1 MIMPKEK
8 REIQKSDIMP
18 LDAYIKNRKE
28 LRKNIVNFKKNR
40 RVALGP
46 YATFYFESY
55 ETMLAQVQEMLY
67 IEKGGDEQLHDELIA
82 YNPLIPNGKELTA
95 TLMFEID
102 NPISRAAFLGKVGG
116 IEEMVF
122 MKINGETVKAVPE
135 EDVDRTSAEG
145 KASSVQFIHFNF
157 TDEQIEKFKSSNL
170 DIELGIDHKEYS
182 HTTKLSKDNI
192 ASLSGDFN

>member
-18 LDAYIKNRKE
+18 LDAYIKDRKE

-157 TDEQIEKFKSSNL
+157 TDEQIQKFKSN
-170 DIELGIDHKEYS
+170 DVNIELGMDHKEYS
-182 HTTKLSKDNI
+182 HTTKLSKENI
-192 ASLSGDFN
+192 ASLSADFN

>member
-1 MIMPKEK
+1 MIMPREK
-8 REIQKSDIMP
+8 REIQKEDIMP
-18 LDAYIKNRKE
+18 LDVYTEKRRE
-28 LRKNIVNFKKNR
+28 LRKSIVDYKKNR

-67 IEKGGDEQLHDELIA
+67 IEKGGDEQLQDELSA

-116 IEEMVF
+116 IEETVF
-122 MKINGETVKAVPE
+122 MKINGEKIKAVPE

-157 TDEQIEKFKSSNL
+157 TDDQIEKFQSNSSE
-170 DIELGIDHKEYS
+170 IELGIDHKEYS
-182 HTTKLSKDNI
+182 HSTKLSKENI
-192 ASLSGDFN
+192 ASLSTDFS